1 MLYFGKENNS
11 HKISGTAITFT
22 NFVIMMGDFIFQS
35 VVGNI
40 LDWLWDGRLE
50 NGICIYIADNYT
62 YANRVLY
69 QELLH
74 FLLKRLVI
82 KSTSKN

>member
-1 MLYFGKENNS
+1 MLYFGKENNP

-22 NFVIMMGDFIFQS
+22 NFVIMIGGFIFKL

-50 NGICIYIADNYT
+50 NGIYIYTADNYT
-62 YANRVLY
+62 YANRVIY
-69 QELLH
+69 IRNYYT
-74 FLLKRLVI
+74 FY
-82 KSTSKN
+82 